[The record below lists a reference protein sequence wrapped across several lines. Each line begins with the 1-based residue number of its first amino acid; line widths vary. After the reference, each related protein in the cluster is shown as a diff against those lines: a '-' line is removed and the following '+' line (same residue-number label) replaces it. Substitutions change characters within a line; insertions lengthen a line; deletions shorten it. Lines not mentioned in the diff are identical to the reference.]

1 MDAESDG
8 HLRLVVADD
17 SPLLREGVVRVLSSR
32 GFEVVAEAA
41 DAEELVLKVG
51 AHEPDV
57 AVTDIR
63 MPPTGTDDG
72 LRAADVIAK
81 HHPDVGVLVLSEYV
95 EPQYAI
101 RLIEQG
107 APGRGY
113 LLKQT
118 ITDYDA
124 FADGV
129 RRVAAGGSVLDPA
142 IVQQIM
148 ERQREKDPLE
158 TLSDRERE
166 ILGMMAEGRSN
177 RGIAEQLV
185 LSDRTVESH
194 VRSVFRKLGLDDTP
208 DDHRRVLAV
217 IAYLRA

>member
-1 MDAESDG
+1 MDRGPDTP
-8 HLRLVVADD
+8 LRLVVADD
-17 SPLLREGVVRVLSSR
+17 SPLLREGVVKVLSAR
-32 GFEVVAEAA
+32 GFDVVAEAS
-41 DAEELVLKVG
+41 DAEELVSLVSV
-51 AHEPDV
+51 HEPDV
-57 AVTDIR
+57 AVADIR

-81 HHPDVGVLVLSEYV
+81 HHPGVGVLVLSEYV

-101 RLIEQG
+101 RLIDQG

-118 ITDYDA
+118 ITDWDA

-129 RRVAAGGSVLDPA
+129 RRVADGGSVLDPV

-148 ERQREKDPLE
+148 ERQRVEDPLAA
-158 TLSDRERE
+158 LSDRERE
-166 ILGMMAEGRSN
+166 ILALMAEGRSN
-177 RGIAEQLV
+177 RAIAEELV

-194 VRSVFRKLGLDDTP
+194 VRAVFQKLGLDDTP

-217 IAYLRA
+217 VTYLRS

>member
-1 MDAESDG
+1 MDRGPDTP
-8 HLRLVVADD
+8 LRLVVADD
-17 SPLLREGVVRVLSSR
+17 SPLLREGVVNVLSAR
-32 GFEVVAEAA
+32 GFDVVAEAS
-41 DAEELVLKVG
+41 DAEELVSLVG
-51 AHEPDV
+51 VHEPDV
-57 AVTDIR
+57 AVADIR

-81 HHPDVGVLVLSEYV
+81 HHPGVGVLVLSEYV

-101 RLIEQG
+101 RLIDQG

-118 ITDYDA
+118 ITDWDA
-124 FADGV
+124 FAEGV
-129 RRVAAGGSVLDPA
+129 RRVADGGSVLDPV

-148 ERQREKDPLE
+148 ERQRVEDPLAA
-158 TLSDRERE
+158 LSDRERE
-166 ILGMMAEGRSN
+166 ILSLMAEGRSN
-177 RGIAEQLV
+177 RAIAEQLV

-194 VRSVFRKLGLDDTP
+194 VRAVFQKLGLDDTP

-217 IAYLRA
+217 VTYLRS

>member
-1 MDAESDG
+1 MTPPSDAP
-8 HLRLVVADD
+8 LRLVVADD

-32 GFEVVAEAA
+32 GFDVVAEAA
-41 DAEELVLKVG
+41 DAEDLVLKVG
-51 AHEPDV
+51 VHIPDV

-72 LRAADVIAK
+72 LRAADIIAK
-81 HHPDVGVLVLSEYV
+81 HHPEVGVLVLSEYV

-129 RRVAAGGSVLDPA
+129 RRVADGGSVLDPA

-148 ERQREKDPLE
+148 ERQRVEDPLE
-158 TLSDRERE
+158 SLSERE
-166 ILGMMAEGRSN
+166 LEILEMMAEGRSN
-177 RGIAEQLV
+177 RGIADHLV